1 MSRACGID
9 LKHDRFSDRGNAEHA
24 SLPAHLS
31 TVVAAPVGRDTR
43 SHSEAQGPAQGQ
55 SRAFAIGSSIH
66 RVAGVECPGLR
77 GVQEPGAPK
86 TPSQPPCMQL
96 VCKLL

>member
-31 TVVAAPVGRDTR
+31 TVVAAPLGRDTVPISKLRARPKASPER
-43 SHSEAQGPAQGQ
+43 SPSG
-55 SRAFAIGSSIH
+55 RAYIGWL
-66 RVAGVECPGLR
+66 G
-77 GVQEPGAPK
+77 
-86 TPSQPPCMQL
+86 
-96 VCKLL
+96 